1 MKLSAVR
8 SPHCTG
14 WELFPDSSVLITSA
28 IYNRLTVGTARVLAA
43 RHLLIVLMLLLT
55 LISQFAI
62 APKMHALRAQ
72 AGVID
77 NVQLDSPPR
86 MEFDRLHIWSEKFEE
101 GVFVLGLAT
110 LFLTARD
117 CTRLRTIQYPKLWSC
132 LLQRPAQRRG
142 GCIAGKVCLR

>member
-1 MKLSAVR
+1 MGIVSGLV
-8 SPHCTG
+8 
-14 WELFPDSSVLITSA
+14 VLITSA

-77 NVQLDSPPR
+77 SAPLDSPPR

-101 GVFVLGLAT
+101 GVCVLGLAT
-110 LFLTARD
+110 LFLTARA
-117 CTRLRTIQYPKLWSC
+117 LH
-132 LLQRPAQRRG
+132 
-142 GCIAGKVCLR
+142 